1 MKMMNEL
8 VIMFGRVKMKKIFFA
23 FVLVAVML
31 VSCKSVPVSSESN
44 FPKIDFSGITGKEWK
59 LIEVRINGTNSGFDR
74 RSLVRDGYTEAFT
87 LNFDAE
93 FISGIGAPN
102 RYSAPYSLGAG
113 QEIKINVVRATLMAP
128 IREPEKLREHNYFN
142 YIQNSYK
149 WNQVNNNLELLSKD
163 TNGGEV
169 ILIFSQ

>member
-1 MKMMNEL
+1 
-8 VIMFGRVKMKKIFFA
+8 MKKLFFA
-23 FVLVAVML
+23 FVLVVVMIA
-31 VSCKSVPVSSESN
+31 SCKSVPVSTEVNLPVSTEKN
-44 FPKIDFSGITGKEWK
+44 LPVPAPEIDFSGITGKEWK
-59 LIEVRINGTNSGFDR
+59 LTEVRINGANTGFDR
-74 RSLVRDGYTEAFT
+74 RELVRDGYTEAFT